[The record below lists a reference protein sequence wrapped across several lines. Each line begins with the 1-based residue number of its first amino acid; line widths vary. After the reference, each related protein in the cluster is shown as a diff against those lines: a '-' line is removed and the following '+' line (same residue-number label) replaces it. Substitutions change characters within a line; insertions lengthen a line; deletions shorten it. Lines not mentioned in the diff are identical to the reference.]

1 MHGAKYIKVLITNV
15 TSVPVVTVA
24 TSSSRDNN
32 TQNMLELLLS
42 VNIS

>member
-1 MHGAKYIKVLITNV
+1 MHGAKYIKVLI

-32 TQNMLELLLS
+32 TENMLELLLS
-42 VNIS
+42 LNIS